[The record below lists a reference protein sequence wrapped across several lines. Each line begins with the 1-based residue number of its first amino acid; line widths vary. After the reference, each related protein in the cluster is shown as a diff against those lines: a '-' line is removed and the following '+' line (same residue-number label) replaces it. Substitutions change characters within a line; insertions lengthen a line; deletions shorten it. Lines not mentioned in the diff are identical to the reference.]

1 VVGKNWQFLEQFMNK
16 RVQVLQK
23 DGFIKDGILRGFD
36 ESFVYVEF
44 FDSDVAISKDMIV
57 QIKLLEGK

>member
-1 VVGKNWQFLEQFMNK
+1 MVGKNWQFLEQFMNK